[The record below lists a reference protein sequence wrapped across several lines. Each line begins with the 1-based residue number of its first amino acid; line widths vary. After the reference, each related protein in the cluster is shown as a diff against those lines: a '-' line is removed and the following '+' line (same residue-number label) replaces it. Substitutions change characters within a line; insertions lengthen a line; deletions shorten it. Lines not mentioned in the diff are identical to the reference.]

1 MYSLQLRARGVRF
14 SAREKVLQALS
25 VEQAMQK
32 VDSIPESLGWSELV
46 RIVSETAFPAYPVV
60 DAAGRVRGILS
71 VREVRAAL
79 LDPTLAHIAVAGDLL
94 GKDAPAVRV
103 DDDLDS
109 ALQKLAVAGV
119 ASAVVLSAEEAPLGI
134 ITREDILEA
143 WRRATEP
150 AP

>member
-1 MYSLQLRARGVRF
+1 
-14 SAREKVLQALS
+14 
-25 VEQAMQK
+25 
-32 VDSIPESLGWSELV
+32 
-46 RIVSETAFPAYPVV
+46 
-60 DAAGRVRGILS
+60 
-71 VREVRAAL
+71 
-79 LDPTLAHIAVAGDLL
+79 
-94 GKDAPAVRV
+94 V

-119 ASAVVLSAEEAPLGI
+119 TSAVVLSAEEAPLGI